1 MLKKAVNLAN
11 ELDEAG
17 FHKEAGIVDTLLE
30 ELSSL
35 LSEDIALNVEEAD
48 EEEEPEESDEPEESE
63 KDGDSEE
70 EQVALGHYTTENFD
84 ICPGAV
90 AAFSKLKEMDLED
103 DPSDLTMASMQ
114 TTDALLGLEK
124 RVLEEDAATDK
135 DLEEAIDLAR
145 DISHFAGILSTML
158 ETDLSA
164 DFEFV
169 DMHVQKIAEVALK

>member
-1 MLKKAVNLAN
+1 MLKKVVNLAN
-11 ELDEAG
+11 ELDGAG

-48 EEEEPEESDEPEESE
+48 EEEPEESE
-63 KDGDSEE
+63 EDGDSEE
-70 EQVALGHYTTENFD
+70 EQVTLGHYTTENFD

-158 ETDLSA
+158 ETDFSA